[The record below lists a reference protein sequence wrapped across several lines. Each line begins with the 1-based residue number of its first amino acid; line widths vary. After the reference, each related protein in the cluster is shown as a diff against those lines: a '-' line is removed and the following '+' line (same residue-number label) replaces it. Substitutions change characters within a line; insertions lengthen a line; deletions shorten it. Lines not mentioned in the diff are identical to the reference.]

1 MPRIIKAPNN
11 LRRERN
17 VEYTAAENIRLKAQL
32 DYVAMMADIELP
44 EDDTTSTDGMGNE
57 SEVLEG

>member
-44 EDDTTSTDGMGNE
+44 EDDTTPTEGMGNE